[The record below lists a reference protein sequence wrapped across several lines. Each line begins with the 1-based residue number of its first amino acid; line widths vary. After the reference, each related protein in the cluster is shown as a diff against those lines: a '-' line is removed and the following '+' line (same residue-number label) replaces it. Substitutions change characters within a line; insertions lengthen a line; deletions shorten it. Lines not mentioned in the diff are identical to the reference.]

1 VGALFA
7 SSEELQCSG
16 TAREIMQSPAFL
28 AVTNR
33 EAEAGQMQRKVA
45 GNDAGTTFKEPVPPE
60 TGKL

>member
-1 VGALFA
+1 
-7 SSEELQCSG
+7 
-16 TAREIMQSPAFL
+16 MQSPAFL